1 MPKSQSRKIGSV
13 RLRSII
19 VDDEPAA
26 RDLIAE
32 LLSSRPDVE
41 VIGSYGDA
49 RQALAAIRRDK
60 PELLLLD
67 VQMPGRDG
75 FALLDE
81 LGDDAPAVVFLT
93 AHDRFAADAF
103 DVHAVDYVLKPLDE
117 ERVHR
122 AIDRVLARI
131 GATGAAAEP
140 SAVTRMLA
148 EMRRQKDD
156 YLRYL
161 PIKNKDKVVLQK
173 VDDVSWFEARGKFVR
188 LHAGAESHQIRHAMH
203 SLAGQLDPGKFIRI
217 SRSSIINVDHI
228 VHLEP
233 WSHGEW
239 AVTLRGGRTV
249 ISTHGYRAGLQRL
262 LRGR

>member
-1 MPKSQSRKIGSV
+1 MK
-13 RLRSII
+13 LRSVI

-41 VIGSYGDA
+41 VIGSYGDS

-60 PELLLLD
+60 PDLLLLD

-81 LGDDAPAVVFLT
+81 LGEDAPAVVFLT

-103 DVHAVDYVLKPLDE
+103 DVAAVDYVLKPLDE

-122 AIDRVLARI
+122 AIDRVIART
-131 GATGAAAEP
+131 GAGAAAETTV
-140 SAVTRMLA
+140 VTRMLQ
-148 EMRRQKDD
+148 EMRRQNDD
-156 YLRYL
+156 YVRYL
-161 PIKNKDKVVLQK
+161 PVRQKDKVVLQK
-173 VDDVSWFEARGKFVR
+173 VDDVSWFEAKGKFVR
-188 LHAGAESHQIRHAMH
+188 LHAGAESHEIRHAMH
-203 SLAGQLDPGKFIRI
+203 SLAGKLDPAKFIRI
-217 SRSSIINVDHI
+217 SRSSIVNVDHI

-233 WSHGEW
+233 WTHGEW
-239 AVTLRGGRTV
+239 AVTLRGGRRV
-249 ISTHGYRAGLQRL
+249 LSTHGYRGGLQRL
-262 LRGR
+262 LQGR

>member
-1 MPKSQSRKIGSV
+1 VK
-13 RLRSII
+13 LRSII

-32 LLSSRPDVE
+32 ILSHRPDVE
-41 VIGSYGDA
+41 VIGSYGDS

-122 AIDRVLARI
+122 AIDRVFARTR
-131 GATGAAAEP
+131 GNGSAEP
-140 SAVTRMLA
+140 SAVTQMLQA
-148 EMRRQKDD
+148 MRKQNDD
-156 YLRYL
+156 YIRYL
-161 PIKNKDKVVLQK
+161 PIRNKDKVVLQK
-173 VDDVSWFEARGKFVR
+173 VEDVSWFEARGKFVR

-203 SLAGQLDPGKFIRI
+203 SLAGKLDPAKFIRI

-239 AVTLRGGRTV
+239 AVTLRGGRKV

-262 LRGR
+262 LRGQ